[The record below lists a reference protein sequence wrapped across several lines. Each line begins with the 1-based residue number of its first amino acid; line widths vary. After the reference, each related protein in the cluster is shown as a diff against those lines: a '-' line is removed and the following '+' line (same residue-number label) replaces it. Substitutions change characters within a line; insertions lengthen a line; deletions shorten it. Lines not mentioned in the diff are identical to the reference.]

1 MTTIATVAAIG
12 PAAAIPSPRP
22 FLDVFAALLVAG
34 AAAAAVVG
42 SGAAWTD
49 SGRLLWGAA
58 LAMTGV
64 ALAAVATVGFA
75 FAPAAACLLSAALV
89 SGAVGVPPAT
99 RDEPT

>member
-1 MTTIATVAAIG
+1 MSTLATAAAIG
-12 PAAAIPSPRP
+12 AAASIPSPRP
-22 FLDVFAALLVAG
+22 FVDVFAALLVAG
-34 AAAAAVVG
+34 AAAAALVG

-64 ALAAVATVGFA
+64 ALAAAATVGFA

-89 SGAVGVPPAT
+89 SGAVSVPAAR
-99 RDEPT
+99 RDEPA